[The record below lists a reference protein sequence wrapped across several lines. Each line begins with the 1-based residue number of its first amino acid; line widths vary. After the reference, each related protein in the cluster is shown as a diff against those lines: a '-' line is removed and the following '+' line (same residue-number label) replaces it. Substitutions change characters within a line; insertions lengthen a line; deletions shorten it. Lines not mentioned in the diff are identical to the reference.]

1 MRRGKMGASIHRAI
15 TQGNMKLK
23 PGVKL
28 KDLQP
33 QIVVAMVVVDSI
45 YQAHDTDCVIT
56 SCNDSTHKPDSFHYR
71 GLAIDVRTRNYF
83 EDKQALRDEIAQAL
97 GEEFDVLLE
106 GVGTESEHLHIEH
119 DA

>member
-1 MRRGKMGASIHRAI
+1 MRRGKMGASIHRAT
-15 TQGNMKLK
+15 TQGNMNLK

-33 QIVVAMVVVDSI
+33 QTVVAMVVVDSI
-45 YQAHDTDCVIT
+45 YKAHDTECVIT
-56 SCNDSTHKPDSFHYR
+56 SCNDSTHKSDSFHYR

-83 EDKQALRDEIAQAL
+83 EDKQALRDEIAEAL

-106 GVGTESEHLHIEH
+106 SVGTESEHLHIEY
-119 DA
+119 DV